1 MPVFAGPHFKRLLDL
16 ARRDRLAPLYIFI
29 GDPQE
34 TSDKAL
40 RIVSIQEEKGALCER
55 LDLSENT
62 LEDLL
67 SALSET
73 GLFGPRKLVLARSG
87 ELLVEKEGLS
97 SDILKPLSAG
107 TVHLL
112 LLAREFPEAHE
123 LYRFALEKGAIV
135 PLHLQKGRA
144 RLLTELAERLSAEGL
159 TMERPVAEYFLSLVG
174 EDYAHFRN
182 ELEKLIL
189 YAGEKRNISREDVEA
204 VISPGEEAALF
215 LLGDVLLERGPEAAR
230 ALLKRLLDHGEA
242 APRIFAAL
250 NTYFKRLWLLAY
262 LLRDRLELVREK
274 RFEVFRRDYEV
285 LLKETWPERAPAV
298 LAKLHPYAVFRLKRH
313 LTHLRKEFFP
323 AVFTALYALDL
334 ALKRD
339 FQQPEKAFYQFFL
352 TVYRLRSP
360 DGLPKVSGGS
370 AVSEGVPPGI

>member
-34 TSDKAL
+34 TLDKAL
-40 RIVSIQEEKGALCER
+40 RIISIQEEKGALCER

-112 LLAREFPEAHE
+112 LLAREFPEAHS
-123 LYRFALEKGAIV
+123 LYRFAEEKGAIV

-144 RLLTELAERLSAEGL
+144 RLLSELAERLSAEGL

-189 YAGEKRNISREDVEA
+189 YAGGRNISRQDVEA
-204 VISPGEEAALF
+204 IVSPAEEAALF
-215 LLGDVLLERGPEAAR
+215 MLGDVLLERGPEAAR
-230 ALLKRLLDHGEA
+230 SLLTRLLDRGEVP
-242 APRIFAAL
+242 PRILAAL
-250 NTYFKRLWLLAY
+250 TTYFKRLWLLAY
-262 LLRDRLELVREK
+262 LLGKRRELLQER
-274 RFEVFRRDYEV
+274 RFESFKGPYET
-285 LLKETWPERAPAV
+285 LLRETWPERPPAA
-298 LAKLHPYAVFRLKRH
+298 LNRLHPYAAFRLKRH
-313 LTHLRKEFFP
+313 LQDLGEEFFP
-323 AVFTALYALDL
+323 AVFSALYTLDR

-339 FQQPEKAFYQFFL
+339 FLAPEKAFYRFFL
-352 TVYRLRSP
+352 TVYSLKNP
-360 DGLPKVSGGS
+360 GGLLKSSIEPVIF
-370 AVSEGVPPGI
+370 EGVPPGI